1 MVSIQIQDRVAEAL
15 AVRAKLS
22 GISVEQLLSRF
33 VGLDQPA
40 LNSLSGT
47 QLEQMLRE
55 ESQSESSEASPSGTF
70 GRADIY
76 RDHD

>member
-33 VGLDQPA
+33 AGLDQPS
-40 LNSLSGT
+40 LNSLSGV
-47 QLEQMLRE
+47 QLEQLLRE
-55 ESQSESSEASPSGTF
+55 ESQAEPSAASPGGTF
-70 GRADIY
+70 SRADIY